1 MNKTNQRNEDTMKKF
16 CITLFVLLAAAGM
29 LSACGTLPGTATA
42 APTAAVVLPENTY
55 KDASVAEG
63 RLVPVNKLDLAF
75 VSGGRVK
82 EVIAKEGDSV
92 QAGQVLAVLEGE
104 EQYKAQDSAAQVEQ
118 VDAGNTLKKLKEDAL
133 LNLTKASV
141 AVEDARDDFDHLS
154 GSWNKSN
161 SDKVSAFDTALTDY
175 LESDDDVTDAQR
187 KLDDLGDQ
195 ATDSPARI
203 QARERLARELT
214 RRQTA
219 YTSLLAEYEKPKEG
233 GVDDKRTRLV
243 EAIAALENARLQ
255 VNKLANGIDPD
266 AEALLTARTQ
276 NAAASQ
282 AAADKAI
289 DDLRLKAPWAGTLSN
304 WDVRAGQVVYSGGI
318 IGALADTSAW
328 MVETTDLSED
338 DVVNLKPG
346 QAVNMTINAL
356 PGQTFTGRVE
366 SIHAKG
372 EKIQGDMTYVAH
384 IAVDR
389 IDPQFRW
396 NMTVKILGD

>member
-1 MNKTNQRNEDTMKKF
+1 
-16 CITLFVLLAAAGM
+16 
-29 LSACGTLPGTATA
+29 
-42 APTAAVVLPENTY
+42 
-55 KDASVAEG
+55 
-63 RLVPVNKLDLAF
+63 
-75 VSGGRVK
+75 
-82 EVIAKEGDSV
+82 V

-104 EQYKAQDSAAQVEQ
+104 EQYKAQDSAAQVEL

-175 LESDDDVTDAQR
+175 LEADDDVTDAQR
-187 KLDDLGDQ
+187 KLDDLSDQ
-195 ATDSPARI
+195 AKDSPARV
-203 QARERLARELT
+203 QAREGLDRELT

-219 YTSLLAEYEKPKEG
+219 YTLLLTEYEKPKEG

-243 EAIAALENARLQ
+243 EAIAMLENARLQ
-255 VNKLANGIDPD
+255 VNKLVNGIDPD
-266 AEALLTARTQ
+266 AEALLTARTE
-276 NAAASQ
+276 NAAALQ

-289 DDLRLKAPWAGTLSN
+289 DDLQLKAPWAGTLSN

-318 IGALADTSAW
+318 IGELADTSAW

-356 PGQTFTGRVE
+356 PGQTFTGTVE